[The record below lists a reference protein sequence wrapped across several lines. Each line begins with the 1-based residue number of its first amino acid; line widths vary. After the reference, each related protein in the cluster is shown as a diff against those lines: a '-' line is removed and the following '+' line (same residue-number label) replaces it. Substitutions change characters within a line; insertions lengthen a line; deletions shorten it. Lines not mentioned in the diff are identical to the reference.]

1 MRTPIKLAAYGGIL
15 AVAFAGAL
23 GTGSV
28 IGSPVPP
35 AEEIHSMGEMNAG
48 GTSSETTHGETH
60 SEPQPAQ
67 PAASDA
73 LPGGLMVS
81 ERGYTLQPGTG
92 ILPAGPDTQLDF
104 QILGADGEPLT
115 EYEQSHDKDMHL
127 IAVRSD
133 TTGFQ
138 HVHPELSEDGTWS
151 VPLDL
156 TAGTWRVFA
165 DFVPGDGNTPGEA
178 LTLGVDIAVAGD
190 YTPEELPAV
199 ARTAEVDGYT
209 VTLDGD
215 LVPGKESE
223 LTLSVSRDGEPV
235 TDLQPYLAAYGHLV
249 ALRSGDLAYLH
260 VHPAG
265 TPGDGETEPGPGITF
280 YATAP
285 SAGDYRLYLD
295 FQHDGVVRTAE
306 FTATADRAEISAD
319 SSEKAP
325 EQESTGDED
334 HADH

>member
-1 MRTPIKLAAYGGIL
+1 MEEMDGGSTSSSE
-15 AVAFAGAL
+15 AGA
-23 GTGSV
+23 
-28 IGSPVPP
+28 
-35 AEEIHSMGEMNAG
+35 HSEMQPDQPTAG
-48 GTSSETTHGETH
+48 GE
-60 SEPQPAQ
+60 
-67 PAASDA
+67 

-81 ERGYTLQPGTG
+81 ERGYTLQPETG
-92 ILPAGPDTQLDF
+92 ILPAGSATQLNF
-104 QILGADGEPLT
+104 QILAADGEPVT

-151 VPLDL
+151 VPVDL

-165 DFVPGDGNTPGEA
+165 DFVPADNESDEG
-178 LTLGVDIAVAGD
+178 LILGVDIAVAGE

-199 ARTAEVDGYT
+199 SRTAEVDGYT
-209 VTLDGD
+209 VTLDGE
-215 LVPGKESE
+215 LVPGAESE

-249 ALRSGDLAYLH
+249 ALRDGDLAYLH

-265 TPGDGETEPGPGITF
+265 TPGDGQTESGPAITF
-280 YATAP
+280 YTTVP

-306 FTATADRAEISAD
+306 FTATADRAETSAD
-319 SSEKAP
+319 ASEEAP
-325 EQESTGDED
+325 EQEETTDEGHTD
-334 HADH
+334 H